1 LFGRRGVNSLIR
13 ASRQLSRI
21 TGRPAVA
28 FSPRWIDRA
37 LVAIGRRVRFKEIL
51 AHPHGLVFGKPEYG
65 NFAKYGLRTPDK
77 RIHLAPAAFVAD
89 TRSLLAAPASVP
101 PPEFPLLLCNER
113 RGDAMNSWL
122 NEVPGLHKGRRGNDL
137 KISPADAER
146 LGVSHGACV
155 RVISALASIEVIASI
170 SDRVRP
176 GVVVAAHGWG
186 SRVFD
191 PYTATVE
198 AEFGVNR
205 NLLVGNEALDRFSG
219 TPAFNETPVRV
230 ESVR

>member
-1 LFGRRGVNSLIR
+1 
-13 ASRQLSRI
+13 
-21 TGRPAVA
+21 
-28 FSPRWIDRA
+28 
-37 LVAIGRRVRFKEIL
+37 
-51 AHPHGLVFGKPEYG
+51 
-65 NFAKYGLRTPDK
+65 
-77 RIHLAPAAFVAD
+77 
-89 TRSLLAAPASVP
+89 
-101 PPEFPLLLCNER
+101 LCNER